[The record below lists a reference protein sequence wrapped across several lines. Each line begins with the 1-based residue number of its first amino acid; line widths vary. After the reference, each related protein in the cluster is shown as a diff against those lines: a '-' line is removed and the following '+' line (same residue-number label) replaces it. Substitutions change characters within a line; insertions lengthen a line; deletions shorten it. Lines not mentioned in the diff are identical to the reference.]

1 MPVITV
7 QLAAQRSIDV
17 KRRLAAGLTDVVA
30 EVLEVPRERITVL
43 IDELGR
49 DNWASGGELHSDR
62 SAKESAPAAR
72 LDLEAFFRK
81 PTTAAKAPP
90 AKPSKKAPA
99 KSPRRR

>member
-17 KRRLAAGLTDVVA
+17 KRRLAASLTDVVA

-49 DNWASGGELHSDR
+49 DNWASGGEQNQLDI
-62 SAKESAPAAR
+62 EPAVPQQTSI
-72 LDLEAFFRK
+72 DS
-81 PTTAAKAPP
+81 PCT
-90 AKPSKKAPA
+90 
-99 KSPRRR
+99 SPRINKRA

>member
-81 PTTAAKAPP
+81 PAAAKAPP